1 MKLNVLSKS
10 DRDLEVEVI
19 GENET
24 LLNPIKQA
32 LLADKDVD
40 FAEYIIEHP
49 TLATPKIFLR
59 TKGKVKPEAV
69 LKRTI
74 KSLIAEFDDDEI
86 LRLRPQLAPEPR
98 RRREVRCQT
107 KRLLLGR
114 RLGTCMLRLSHRLEW
129 RRRGNG

>member
-1 MKLNVLSKS
+1 MELRVITREKNELEIEVL
-10 DRDLEVEVI
+10 

-49 TLATPKIFLR
+49 TLSVPKVFVR
-59 TKGKVKPEAV
+59 TKGNTKPETV

-74 KSLIAEFDDDEI
+74 KDLVGQFDAFEDAFIA
-86 LRLRPQLAPEPR
+86 AA
-98 RRREVRCQT
+98 
-107 KRLLLGR
+107 KKA
-114 RLGTCMLRLSHRLEW
+114 
-129 RRRGNG
+129 

>member
-1 MKLNVLSKS
+1 VKLNVLSHT
-10 DRDLEVEVI
+10 DNELEVEVH

-49 TLATPKIFLR
+49 SLAVPKIYVR
-59 TKGKVKPEAV
+59 TKGKVKPEVV

-74 KSLIAEFDDDEI
+74 KSLIQEFDTFETVFAA
-86 LRLRPQLAPEPR
+86 QLK
-98 RRREVRCQT
+98 
-107 KRLLLGR
+107 KR
-114 RLGTCMLRLSHRLEW
+114 
-129 RRRGNG
+129 

>member
-1 MKLNVLSKS
+1 MRLNVVSKT
-10 DRDLEVEVI
+10 DNDLEIEVL

-32 LLADKDVD
+32 LLADKDVE

-59 TKGKVKPEAV
+59 TKGKAKPDVV

-74 KSLIAEFDDDEI
+74 KGLVAEFDQFET
-86 LRLRPQLAPEPR
+86 LFAAAL
-98 RRREVRCQT
+98 
-107 KRLLLGR
+107 KKK
-114 RLGTCMLRLSHRLEW
+114 
-129 RRRGNG
+129 

>member
-1 MKLNVLSKS
+1 MELNVLSHSKNE
-10 DRDLEVEVI
+10 LEVEVL

-49 TLATPKIFLR
+49 QLSVPKVFLR
-59 TKGKVKPEAV
+59 TKGNVKPETV

-74 KSLIAEFDDDEI
+74 KSVIGTFDEFQDAFAKA
-86 LRLRPQLAPEPR
+86 L
-98 RRREVRCQT
+98 T
-107 KRLLLGR
+107 KQ
-114 RLGTCMLRLSHRLEW
+114 
-129 RRRGNG
+129 

>member
-1 MKLNVLSKS
+1 MQLKLLSHTATEMEI
-10 DRDLEVEVI
+10 EVH

-49 TLATPKIFLR
+49 SLSVPKIFIR
-59 TKGKVKPEAV
+59 TKGKAKPEVV

-74 KSLIAEFDDDEI
+74 KALVAEFDEFETGFAAN
-86 LRLRPQLAPEPR
+86 LK
-98 RRREVRCQT
+98 
-107 KRLLLGR
+107 KR
-114 RLGTCMLRLSHRLEW
+114 
-129 RRRGNG
+129 N

>member
-1 MKLNVLSKS
+1 MKLNVLSKT
-10 DRDLEVEVI
+10 DHELEVEVH

-49 TLATPKIFLR
+49 SLSVPKIFIR
-59 TKGKVKPEAV
+59 TKGKAKPDVV

-74 KSLIAEFDDDEI
+74 KALIGEVDEFENGFAAH
-86 LRLRPQLAPEPR
+86 LK
-98 RRREVRCQT
+98 
-107 KRLLLGR
+107 KR
-114 RLGTCMLRLSHRLEW
+114 
-129 RRRGNG
+129 N

>member
-1 MKLNVLSKS
+1 MQLKVLSQS
-10 DRDLEVEVI
+10 ATEMEIEVH

-49 TLATPKIFLR
+49 SLSVPKVFIR
-59 TKGKVKPEAV
+59 TKGKAKPEVV

-74 KSLIAEFDDDEI
+74 KALVAEFDEFETGFAAN
-86 LRLRPQLAPEPR
+86 LK
-98 RRREVRCQT
+98 
-107 KRLLLGR
+107 KR
-114 RLGTCMLRLSHRLEW
+114 
-129 RRRGNG
+129 

>member
-1 MKLNVLSKS
+1 MKLTVLSKTENEI
-10 DRDLEVEVI
+10 EVEVH

-49 TLATPKIFLR
+49 SLSVPKVFIR
-59 TKGKVKPEAV
+59 TKGKVKPELV

-74 KSLIAEFDDDEI
+74 KNLVAEFDLFETQFAE
-86 LRLRPQLAPEPR
+86 QLKR
-98 RRREVRCQT
+98 R
-107 KRLLLGR
+107 
-114 RLGTCMLRLSHRLEW
+114 
-129 RRRGNG
+129 N

>member
-1 MKLNVLSKS
+1 VQLTVLSKT
-10 DRDLEVEVI
+10 DTEIEVEVH

-49 TLATPKIFLR
+49 SLAVPKVFIR
-59 TKGKVKPEAV
+59 TKGKAKPDAV

-74 KSLIAEFDDDEI
+74 KGLVGEVDEFETLFAAE
-86 LRLRPQLAPEPR
+86 LKR
-98 RRREVRCQT
+98 R
-107 KRLLLGR
+107 
-114 RLGTCMLRLSHRLEW
+114 
-129 RRRGNG
+129 N